1 MEKEKL
7 NPYSKRKIKQ
17 TDTTTQFASSVHL
30 VRQILHCVHS
40 TQHFRPKISLGM

>member
-17 TDTTTQFASSVHL
+17 TNTAMQSTSKVNL
-30 VRQILHCVHS
+30 VTL
-40 TQHFRPKISLGM
+40 